1 MYLIVGDAAGGNA
14 GRTSSLRINDNFKK
28 IIITGDDIKKKIN
41 EKGII
46 TIGLLDFLLN
56 DDIL

>member
-1 MYLIVGDAAGGNA
+1 MQEERPL
-14 GRTSSLRINDNFKK
+14 LRINDNFKK
-28 IIITGDDIKKKIN
+28 IIITGDDIKKKTN

>member
-1 MYLIVGDAAGGNA
+1 MQEERPL
-14 GRTSSLRINDNFKK
+14 LRINDNFKK
-28 IIITGDDIKKKIN
+28 IIITGADIKKKIN